1 LVCFRISLF
10 ANLPISPSVFEKSGA
25 RFASFLKNATEN
37 WLPILIRESVM
48 SEFDSYLN
56 ENHDRFESDLFEWLR
71 MPSIGTDS
79 AYDADVRKTA
89 EWLAQKFIDMG
100 LKTETIETCGHPL
113 IYAESPK
120 VEGAPTVLVYGHYD
134 VQPPDPL
141 ELWET
146 PPFEPTVRDGKV
158 FARGATDDKGQM
170 ITHVFGVE
178 AYLKTKGS
186 LPIQV
191 KFLIEGEEESGG
203 AGLEAFLNGEYDAEV
218 PVKEKIS
225 ADIAVISDCSQY
237 GPGQPAITYGL
248 KGITYYQVNLT
259 GPNRDLHSGGFGG
272 TVANPANV
280 LCKMMAALIDEKGR
294 VQIPGFYDDVEEL
307 TDREREQFSQLGF
320 SDQEYQEELGL
331 KALAGEEGY
340 TTLERRWARPTF
352 DINGLWSGYQG
363 EGAKTVLPAKAGAKF
378 SCRLVPNQ
386 NPEVI
391 QEGMRKMLEGL
402 CPDSIEME
410 FIALHGAPGFV
421 LSLDSPFMEAAAD
434 AIEKGFG
441 VRPVFVRSGGSI
453 PVVNAFTEMLG
464 IDTLLL
470 GWGQDDDNLHS
481 PNEKFSLEDFHRG
494 IKSSC
499 CLWDEVAKIAN

>member
-1 LVCFRISLF
+1 
-10 ANLPISPSVFEKSGA
+10 
-25 RFASFLKNATEN
+25 
-37 WLPILIRESVM
+37 M
-48 SEFDSYLN
+48 SEFDSYLS

-79 AYDADVRKTA
+79 AYDADVHRTA
-89 EWLAQKFIDMG
+89 EWLAQKFVDMG
-100 LKTETIETCGHPL
+100 LQTETIETCGHPL
-113 IYAESPK
+113 IYAESPEI
-120 VEGAPTVLVYGHYD
+120 EGAPTVLVYGHYD

-178 AYLKTKGS
+178 AYLKTKGA

-203 AGLEAFLNGEYDAEV
+203 AGLEAFLNGEYDAEL
-218 PVKEKIS
+218 PVKEKIR

-307 TDREREQFSQLGF
+307 SDREREQFSQLGF
-320 SDQEYQEELGL
+320 SDEDYKEELGL
-331 KALAGEEGY
+331 KSLSGEDGF
-340 TTLERRWARPTF
+340 TTLERRWAR
-352 DINGLWSGYQG
+352 N
-363 EGAKTVLPAKAGAKF
+363 
-378 SCRLVPNQ
+378 
-386 NPEVI
+386 
-391 QEGMRKMLEGL
+391 
-402 CPDSIEME
+402 
-410 FIALHGAPGFV
+410 
-421 LSLDSPFMEAAAD
+421 
-434 AIEKGFG
+434 
-441 VRPVFVRSGGSI
+441 
-453 PVVNAFTEMLG
+453 
-464 IDTLLL
+464 
-470 GWGQDDDNLHS
+470 
-481 PNEKFSLEDFHRG
+481 
-494 IKSSC
+494 
-499 CLWDEVAKIAN
+499 

>member
-1 LVCFRISLF
+1 
-10 ANLPISPSVFEKSGA
+10 
-25 RFASFLKNATEN
+25 
-37 WLPILIRESVM
+37 
-48 SEFDSYLN
+48 
-56 ENHDRFESDLFEWLR
+56 
-71 MPSIGTDS
+71 
-79 AYDADVRKTA
+79 
-89 EWLAQKFIDMG
+89 
-100 LKTETIETCGHPL
+100 
-113 IYAESPK
+113 
-120 VEGAPTVLVYGHYD
+120 
-134 VQPPDPL
+134 
-141 ELWET
+141 
-146 PPFEPTVRDGKV
+146 
-158 FARGATDDKGQM
+158 
-170 ITHVFGVE
+170 
-178 AYLKTKGS
+178 
-186 LPIQV
+186 
-191 KFLIEGEEESGG
+191 
-203 AGLEAFLNGEYDAEV
+203 
-218 PVKEKIS
+218 
-225 ADIAVISDCSQY
+225 
-237 GPGQPAITYGL
+237 
-248 KGITYYQVNLT
+248 LT

-307 TDREREQFSQLGF
+307 SDREREQFSQLGF

-391 QEGMRKMLEGL
+391 QEGMRKMLEEL

>member
-1 LVCFRISLF
+1 
-10 ANLPISPSVFEKSGA
+10 
-25 RFASFLKNATEN
+25 
-37 WLPILIRESVM
+37 M

-79 AYDADVRKTA
+79 AYDADIRKTA

>member
-1 LVCFRISLF
+1 
-10 ANLPISPSVFEKSGA
+10 
-25 RFASFLKNATEN
+25 
-37 WLPILIRESVM
+37 M

-79 AYDADVRKTA
+79 AYDDDTRKTA

-120 VEGAPTVLVYGHYD
+120 IEGAPTVLVYGHYD

-141 ELWET
+141 ELWDT

-178 AYLKTKGS
+178 AYLKTKGA

-203 AGLEAFLNGEYDAEV
+203 AGLKAFLNGEYDAEL
-218 PVKEKIS
+218 PVNEKIS

-280 LCKMMAALIDEKGR
+280 LCKMMAALIDENGR

-307 TDREREQFSQLGF
+307 SDREREQFSQLGF
-320 SDQEYQEELGL
+320 SDQEYQDELGL
-331 KALAGEEGY
+331 KALAGEAGY

-434 AIEKGFG
+434 AIEQGFG

>member
-1 LVCFRISLF
+1 
-10 ANLPISPSVFEKSGA
+10 
-25 RFASFLKNATEN
+25 
-37 WLPILIRESVM
+37 M
-48 SEFDSYLN
+48 SEFDGYLS

-79 AYDADVRKTA
+79 AYDVDVRKTA
-89 EWLAQKFIDMG
+89 EWLAQKFIEMG

-178 AYLKTKGS
+178 AYLKTKGA
-186 LPIQV
+186 LPVQV

-203 AGLEAFLNGEYDAEV
+203 AGLKAFLNGEYDAEL

-248 KGITYYQVNLT
+248 KGITYYQVNLS

-280 LCKMMAALIDEKGR
+280 LCKMMAALIDENGR

-307 TDREREQFSQLGF
+307 SDREREQFSQLGF

-331 KALAGEEGY
+331 KALAGEKGY

-391 QEGMRKMLEGL
+391 QEAMKSMLEAL
-402 CPDSIEME
+402 CPESIEME
-410 FIALHGAPGFV
+410 FVALHGAPGFV
-421 LSLDSPFMEAAAD
+421 LSLDSPFMEAAAE
-434 AIEKGFG
+434 AIEQGFG

-499 CLWDEVAKIAN
+499 CLWDEIAKIAI

>member
-1 LVCFRISLF
+1 
-10 ANLPISPSVFEKSGA
+10 
-25 RFASFLKNATEN
+25 
-37 WLPILIRESVM
+37 M
-48 SEFDSYLN
+48 SEFDTYLT

-71 MPSIGTDS
+71 MASIGTDS
-79 AYDADVRKTA
+79 AYDKEVRQAAD
-89 EWLAQKFIDMG
+89 WLADKFRG
-100 LKTETIETCGHPL
+100 LKLHTEVIETCGHPL
-113 IYAESPK
+113 VYAESEK
-120 VEGAPTVLVYGHYD
+120 IEGAPTVLVYGHYD

-141 ELWET
+141 DLWDS

-178 AYLKTKGS
+178 SYLKTRGD
-186 LPIQV
+186 LPVQV

-203 AGLEAFLNGEYDAEV
+203 KGLAAFLRGEYDKDV

-237 GPGQPAITYGL
+237 GPSKPAITYGL
-248 KGITYYQVNLT
+248 KGITYFQVNLT
-259 GPNRDLHSGGFGG
+259 GPCKDLHSGGFGG
-272 TVANPANV
+272 TVTNPANA
-280 LCKMMAALIDEKGR
+280 LCKMLGALINDDGQ
-294 VQIPGFYDDVEEL
+294 VQVPGFYDDVQGLSE
-307 TDREREQFSQLGF
+307 REREQFAALGF
-320 SDQEYQEELGL
+320 SEDEYAKEQGLGG
-331 KALAGEEGY
+331 ADDLAGEKGF

-363 EGAKTVLPAKAGAKF
+363 EGAKTVLPSKASAKF
-378 SCRLVPNQ
+378 SCRLVPAQ
-386 NPEVI
+386 DPKKI
-391 QEGMRKMLEGL
+391 QESIKKKLEEL
-402 CPDSIEME
+402 CPPGIEME

-421 LSLDSPFMEAAAD
+421 LSLDSPYMDAAAR
-434 AIEKGFG
+434 AIEQGFG
-441 VRPVFVRSGGSI
+441 TKPVFVRSGGSI
-453 PVVNAFTEMLG
+453 PVVNAFTKMLG

-499 CLWDEVAKIAN
+499 CLWDEIAKIKV

>member
-1 LVCFRISLF
+1 
-10 ANLPISPSVFEKSGA
+10 
-25 RFASFLKNATEN
+25 
-37 WLPILIRESVM
+37 M
-48 SEFDSYLN
+48 SEFDSYLS

-79 AYDADVRKTA
+79 AYDADVHRTA
-89 EWLAQKFIDMG
+89 EWLAQKFVDMG
-100 LKTETIETCGHPL
+100 LQTETIETCGHPL

-120 VEGAPTVLVYGHYD
+120 IEGAPTVLVYGHYD

-178 AYLKTKGS
+178 AYLKTKGA

-203 AGLEAFLNGEYDAEV
+203 AGLEAFLNGEYDAEL

-280 LCKMMAALIDEKGR
+280 LCKMMAALIDENGR

-307 TDREREQFSQLGF
+307 SDREREQFSKLGF
-320 SDQEYQEELGL
+320 SDEAYKEELGL
-331 KALAGEEGY
+331 KALAGEEGF

-386 NPEVI
+386 DPQVI
-391 QEGMRKMLEGL
+391 QEGMQKMLERL
-402 CPDSIEME
+402 CPESIEME

-421 LSLDSPFMEAAAD
+421 LSLDSPYMEAAAD
-434 AIEKGFG
+434 AIELGFG
-441 VRPVFVRSGGSI
+441 VRPVFIRSGGSI

-499 CLWDEVAKIAN
+499 CLWDEIAKIAI